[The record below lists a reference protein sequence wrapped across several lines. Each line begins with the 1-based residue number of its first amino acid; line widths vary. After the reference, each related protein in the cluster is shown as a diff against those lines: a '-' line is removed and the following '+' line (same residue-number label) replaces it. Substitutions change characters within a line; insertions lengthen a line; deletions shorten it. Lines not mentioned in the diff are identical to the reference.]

1 MSLAFSTL
9 IRYLCGRSAPAPL
22 SAFLGGNHGMK
33 ALCAQLSVKAEKKPS
48 LKPQSEEL
56 ASQVGTL
63 QAFLDESYMAC
74 ARGLAKEQGGE
85 DISEVMTLV
94 AGIQMTAEQ
103 HLKGSKLFKKRYEAI
118 LS

>member
-1 MSLAFSTL
+1 
-9 IRYLCGRSAPAPL
+9 
-22 SAFLGGNHGMK
+22 MK

-48 LKPQSEEL
+48 QKPQSDEL
-56 ASQVGTL
+56 AGQVLTL

-74 ARGLAKEQGGE
+74 ARGLAKEMGDE

-94 AGIQMTAEQ
+94 AGIQITAEH
-103 HLKGSKLFKKRYEAI
+103 HLRGGKLAKRRYEAI